1 MFNHNFK
8 IILLLILTTLPVAI
22 PSITHAQLNSQ
33 RLSEIPGITIEIP
46 EDLSPNLSRDIPT
59 ESVII
64 GDNKGPIDS
73 LIITAY
79 DIDSIGNTEEEAS
92 ENQLVVENETITSSV
107 EPLRMV
113 GNLLNFPNPFQL
125 KNGTTIRYQLNQDAA
140 IEIRIY
146 DQFANEIL
154 RETYAFGTNGGK
166 SNLLNF
172 TNSIELKRES
182 FNTPNVPAGIYFYTI
197 LNEGKVLGKGKMA
210 IVP

>member
-1 MFNHNFK
+1 MVKHNFK
-8 IILLLILTTLPVAI
+8 LILLLILTTMSVAI
-22 PSITHAQLNSQ
+22 PSISHAQLNSQ
-33 RLSEIPGITIEIP
+33 RLSEVPGISTETP
-46 EDLSPNLSRDIPT
+46 EDLSPNLSREIPT

-79 DIDSIGNTEEEAS
+79 NIESIGNTEGETSKNE
-92 ENQLVVENETITSSV
+92 LVVENQTITSSV
-107 EPLRMV
+107 APLRMV

-166 SNLLNF
+166 GNLLNF
-172 TNSIELKRES
+172 TNSIELKQES

>member
-1 MFNHNFK
+1 MFKHNFK
-8 IILLLILTTLPVAI
+8 IILLLILTTLSVAL

-46 EDLSPNLSRDIPT
+46 EDLSPNLSREIPT

-79 DIDSIGNTEEEAS
+79 DIDSIGNTNEESS

-166 SNLLNF
+166 GNLLNF

>member
-1 MFNHNFK
+1 MVKHNFK
-8 IILLLILTTLPVAI
+8 LILLLILTIMSVAI
-22 PSITHAQLNSQ
+22 PSISHAQLNSQ
-33 RLSEIPGITIEIP
+33 RLSEIPGITTEIP
-46 EDLSPNLSRDIPT
+46 EDLSPNLSREIPT

-79 DIDSIGNTEEEAS
+79 DIDSIGNTEGEAS
-92 ENQLVVENETITSSV
+92 ENELVVENQTITSSV
-107 EPLRMV
+107 APLRMV
-113 GNLLNFPNPFQL
+113 GNLLNFPNPFQF

-166 SNLLNF
+166 GNLLNF

>member
-1 MFNHNFK
+1 MVKHNFK
-8 IILLLILTTLPVAI
+8 LILLLILTIMSVAI
-22 PSITHAQLNSQ
+22 PSISHAQLNSQ
-33 RLSEIPGITIEIP
+33 RLSEIPGITTEIP
-46 EDLSPNLSRDIPT
+46 EDLSPNLSREIPT

-79 DIDSIGNTEEEAS
+79 DIDSIGNTEGEAS
-92 ENQLVVENETITSSV
+92 ENELVVENQTITSSV
-107 EPLRMV
+107 APLRMV

-166 SNLLNF
+166 GNLLNF